1 MDIKE
6 VQEFITKNAE
16 DKGVQKYIKG
26 LITPDGVN
34 EFLDTADGKKV
45 IQPKL
50 DSHFT
55 KGLETWKTNNLQTVI
70 DEAVKTEVTKRYPEE
85 TEEQKRLKTIEKDLV
100 TEKAAR
106 IKSEMQ
112 MKAIET
118 ANTKG
123 LPVDLAKYFVR
134 ADEASTTSAFEAF
147 ETAWKKNIESAV
159 ESKFK
164 KYSRAPGKAPE
175 NIEGLLSREAVAKMT
190 QKEVSANLELIQ
202 KSQVHW

>member
-34 EFLDTADGKKV
+34 EFLETADGKKV

-134 ADEASTTSAFEAF
+134 ADEASTTVAFEAF

-164 KYSRAPGKAPE
+164 KYSRTPGKAPE
-175 NIEGLLSREAVAKMT
+175 DMEGLLSKEAVAKMT